1 MVTRP
6 SSLLRILGLSF
17 GLAVTVGNSIG
28 AGILRTPGD
37 VASLLPSAWMFVGV
51 WVVGGLYALLG
62 ANALA
67 EIGTMIPRS
76 GGQYV
81 FARRAFGDYAGF
93 VVGWMDWI
101 STCAAAA
108 AIAFVIGE
116 SIVAVAQLPAH
127 LTPLVATVAS
137 VFFVA
142 LLTRGTKIG
151 DRAQQITSLIKTVA
165 LLALVAACFAFAGRI
180 HAVTQVAA
188 PAIHAAP
195 TVTFAAV
202 LLAAQSVIYT
212 YDGWSGPIYFSEEL
226 EDPGRQIPLSMFLG
240 LLCVATIYLLI
251 NIAFVYALPTSALA
265 GSPLAAATVAK
276 AIFGSRGELLVRA
289 VVIVSIPSAL
299 VACLLMAS
307 RTLFALGRDG
317 LGVPGTTRVNRGG
330 TPVVS
335 LVASG
340 AVVVAFLLSGTFQ
353 TTIAIAAFYFVADYT
368 LSFLAV
374 FVMRRQAPAAARPF
388 SAVGHPWTTG
398 FVVVGS
404 VAFLV
409 SAVVA
414 DRRNSFA
421 ALGILI
427 VSYPVFR
434 VSRQQ
439 PGAMSPATGPSVP
452 AASADP
458 YVSGE

>member
-37 VASLLPSAWMFVGV
+37 VASLLPSAWMFVGI

-67 EIGTMIPRS
+67 ELGTMLPRS

-116 SIVAVAQLPAH
+116 SIVAVAALPAR
-127 LTPLVATVAS
+127 LAPLVATAVS
-137 VFFVA
+137 VIFVA
-142 LLTRGTKIG
+142 LLARGTKIG
-151 DRAQQITSLIKTVA
+151 DRAQQITSLIKAVA
-165 LLALVAACFAFAGRI
+165 LLVLVAACFAFAGRI
-180 HAVTQVAA
+180 HATSIAVAQATHSA
-188 PAIHAAP
+188 PA
-195 TVTFAAV
+195 VGFAAL

-226 EDPGRQIPLSMFLG
+226 QDPGRQIPLSMFYG
-240 LLCVATIYLLI
+240 LLCVATLYLLI
-251 NIAFVYALPTSALA
+251 NIAFVHALPTSALA

-276 AIFGSRGELLVRA
+276 AIFGPRGELLVRA
-289 VVIVSIPSAL
+289 IVIVSIPSAL

-317 LGVPGTTRVNRGG
+317 LGVPGTTGVNRGG
-330 TPVVS
+330 TPVVA
-335 LVASG
+335 LLASG

-353 TTIAIAAFYFVADYT
+353 TTIAIAVFYFVADYT

-374 FVMRRQAPAAARPF
+374 FILRRRAPALSRPF

-398 FVVVGS
+398 FVAAGS

-414 DRRNSFA
+414 DRRNSVA

-434 VSRQQ
+434 ISRQL
-439 PGAMSPATGPSVP
+439 PGAKSPESSVP
-452 AASADP
+452 AGSADP
-458 YVSGE
+458 YVSSE